1 MAVLTAL
8 LTLDS
13 EAVETAIDGQD
24 GHGTTEV
31 LATHPVV
38 DQEITRAVDRLNAA
52 RAPAE
57 RIRAW
62 RILPRELT
70 VAGGELT
77 PTLKV
82 KRAVVIERFGD
93 LVEQMYAR

>member
-1 MAVLTAL
+1 M
-8 LTLDS
+8 
-13 EAVETAIDGQD
+13 
-24 GHGTTEV
+24 

-38 DQEITRAVDRLNAA
+38 VREVEEAVERLNAG

-77 PTLKV
+77 PTSKA
-82 KRAVVIERFGD
+82 KRSIVIERFD
-93 LVEQMYAR
+93 ELVDEMYAR